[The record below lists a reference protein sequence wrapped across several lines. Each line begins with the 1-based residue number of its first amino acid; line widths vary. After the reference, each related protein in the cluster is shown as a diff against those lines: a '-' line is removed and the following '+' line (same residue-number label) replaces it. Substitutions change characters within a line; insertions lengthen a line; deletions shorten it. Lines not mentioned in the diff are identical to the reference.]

1 MLEADEHQ
9 QKRFFKMWRPSFF
22 LFPLLYK
29 QKSFEFLR
37 VSTDPRSPGRKR
49 SNFYNLQISLPSLL
63 GVAERHSGNDDA
75 GYGMLKY
82 SSSNSFLWGSEEDF
96 TVKFNNKLNFGILT
110 AEVVTSKNNWA
121 GRKKVSTW
129 SLKVSLLVAR
139 FKQKRSGSSSPLTP
153 GRLGC
158 LCAVIEGS
166 SPSGGHTRGRQI
178 ERTRRRTGSGP
189 EGSGPAETRSFDV
202 EWELDL
208 FFKKEK
214 VSTLGAVWALVQ
226 SLQRVWTTPRVRPV
240 LVSGVLSVLGILG
253 EAPAMIMALEEQ
265 PILNKLVCCRGWGG
279 KKSSYFQNAKN
290 DVKNVLRMKAT

>member
-1 MLEADEHQ
+1 MNTSKRDFSKCGGPVFSYFRCFTNRKALNSSESRLIHDHQ
-9 QKRFFKMWRPSFF
+9 EGNGLIFTI
-22 LFPLLYK
+22 YK
-29 QKSFEFLR
+29 F
-37 VSTDPRSPGRKR
+37 
-49 SNFYNLQISLPSLL
+49 L

-110 AEVVTSKNNWA
+110 AEVLTSKNNWA

-189 EGSGPAETRSFDV
+189 EGSGPAETQSFDV

>member
-49 SNFYNLQISLPSLL
+49 SNFYNLQISLRSLL

-110 AEVVTSKNNWA
+110 AEVLTSKNNWA

-178 ERTRRRTGSGP
+178 ERTRRRTGFWSGGL
-189 EGSGPAETRSFDV
+189 GSRRDTKLWCG
-202 EWELDL
+202 
-208 FFKKEK
+208 
-214 VSTLGAVWALVQ
+214 
-226 SLQRVWTTPRVRPV
+226 VRAWF
-240 LVSGVLSVLGILG
+240 IL
-253 EAPAMIMALEEQ
+253 
-265 PILNKLVCCRGWGG
+265 
-279 KKSSYFQNAKN
+279 
-290 DVKNVLRMKAT
+290 